1 MGMSVGD
8 IELAT
13 QEDLNELARTV
24 ADLSEQV
31 EKIPV
36 DLEEKTNIAID
47 RATIISE
54 DLEQKVANDYY
65 RGDKG
70 NDGYTPIK
78 GIDYFDG
85 DKGEKGDTGERGD
98 VGEQGVQGEKG
109 NVGETGATGQF
120 DFSLLN
126 DLIATY
132 SVTDLISGVSAE
144 FKVQPLAP
152 SKALSRYAV
161 IIDSQDI
168 SGKLSITEA
177 FTTVPIT
184 FESSRVSIA
193 FYDERNYTQPS
204 TQPTVITKL
213 VKTQS
218 NVFFE
223 LGALMVKN

>member
-8 IELAT
+8 IKLAT
-13 QEDLNELARTV
+13 QEDLNELAMTV
-24 ADLSEQV
+24 ADISEQV

-54 DLEQKVANDYY
+54 DLEQKVAEDYF

-78 GIDYFDG
+78 DIDYFDG
-85 DKGEKGDTGERGD
+85 ERGEKGEQGIQGIQGIEGEKGDI
-98 VGEQGVQGEKG
+98 
-109 NVGETGATGQF
+109 GETGATGQF

-184 FESSRVSIA
+184 FESSRVSIV